1 VPANSTVIAEWWAAL
16 RDQGRASQ
24 RYFADELRRHPQVDR
39 DWDLDELKAEIN
51 RAISVA
57 TDVDEF
63 VSLVDN
69 PGSARRKRLGTAVSE
84 QRYDRE
90 LAARKAAR
98 SGRCTHNVAGRDCPL
113 CDEKFKVVYISG
125 GGRHWHLDSNCEA
138 LESGQEKVRLAGGEV
153 AEVHAYGASNQL
165 VFEKDPC
172 RTCLRELG

>member
-1 VPANSTVIAEWWAAL
+1 VPANSTVIAEWWAAM
-16 RDQGRASQ
+16 RDEGRASQ
-24 RYFADELRRHPQVDR
+24 RYFAAELRRHPQVDSE
-39 DWDLDELKAEIN
+39 WDLDELKAEIN
-51 RAISVA
+51 GAISVA

-69 PGSARRKRLGTAVSE
+69 PGSARRKRLRVAVSE

-90 LAARKAAR
+90 LAAKKAAR
-98 SGRCTHNVAGRDCPL
+98 SGRCTHNVAGGDCPL
-113 CDEKFKVVYISG
+113 CDEIFKVVYISG